1 MTRYTVL
8 RTWAVILKAIGA
20 IGMVLAGVGVILVA
34 IEADGF
40 ASTLGV
46 LCLGAPIV
54 ILFAS
59 LPLALGQALTAIA
72 DIGDVVA
79 AERPA

>member
-20 IGMVLAGVGVILVA
+20 IGMVLAGIGVILVA
-34 IEADGF
+34 IETDGVAD
-40 ASTLGV
+40 TLGV
-46 LCLGAPIV
+46 LFLGAPIV

-79 AERPA
+79 AERPT